1 MYGQS
6 RKDVFLT
13 LLSVT
18 SNFATL
24 KLDTAVVQQ
33 KRLRGLIL
41 YLPAA
46 IIPFY
51 IYNKVYTPLR
61 CTLFAYIYE
70 GRSPWIHISVVL
82 SFRHSGIDQ
91 AVVYVY
97 MSAGVG
103 RLSLLILIK
112 GQCEGLSSG
121 ISAERY
127 LLPRLFCFHNLCRLR
142 SAD

>member
-13 LLSVT
+13 LLSVC

-24 KLDTAVVQQ
+24 KPVTAVVQQ
-33 KRLRGLIL
+33 RRLRGLIL

-46 IIPFY
+46 IIPLY
-51 IYNKVYTPLR
+51 IYNKVYTLQR
-61 CTLFAYIYE
+61 CTLFAYICE
-70 GRSPWIHISVVL
+70 GRSPWIHISVVP

-97 MSAGVG
+97 ILSAGVG
-103 RLSLLILIK
+103 RLHVAYPQVGAMRRPEVRDRHGETFSHVFFVSII
-112 GQCEGLSSG
+112 
-121 ISAERY
+121 
-127 LLPRLFCFHNLCRLR
+127 
-142 SAD
+142 